1 MKLIYK
7 IIINKYIYI
16 SLLCYVNFV
25 LLGQKNWDSS
35 NALNYCVI
43 ENGIK
48 FLGVPYKAGT
58 LDVNKEENLIC
69 HNDVF
74 DCVTFVEYVLAISI
88 YQLQTTESKKFEE
101 ILTDMRYEQGRIEG
115 YGSRLHYFTGW
126 IDQQANTGRFLD
138 ITYDLGGIAYH
149 NPLFFMS
156 KNKTLYPKLSDP
168 TAFSKILATEKKLS
182 SSKRYY
188 IPKSKVKNIEAKLES
203 GDIVGIT
210 TNIKG
215 LDVIHTGFIYKKDG
229 KAYLLHASEKE
240 KKVCISDL
248 SLAEYLATNPKQSG
262 IIVLRPK

>member
-1 MKLIYK
+1 MNVSLMGQTKTDT
-7 IIINKYIYI
+7 I
-16 SLLCYVNFV
+16 ST
-25 LLGQKNWDSS
+25 LGI
-35 NALNYCVI
+35 CVI
-43 ENGIK
+43 ENGMK
-48 FLGVPYKAGT
+48 YVGTPYQAGT
-58 LDVNKEENLIC
+58 LDVNKVEKLIC
-69 HNDVF
+69 RNNVF

-126 IDQQANTGRFLD
+126 IDQQANAGRFLD
-138 ITYDLGGIAYH
+138 ITYDLGGIDYH

-215 LDVIHTGFIYKKDG
+215 LDVVHTGFIYKKDG